1 MTVRAVGDL
10 RRHVAHVSNAAAAL
24 LIVAQEAYE
33 DVEGG
38 IRSEQW
44 ELVAA
49 QTRHLMLVCLHARGL
64 AVSAEPH
71 FWDDTT
77 ANDPFA
83 GVPDAEVE
91 AALQLIS
98 DVRGLPGTDPA
109 PFLRRVRAVLTAAEE
124 SVQLSERLPELRS
137 PTGMY
142 SAVRLVRGWTTLV
155 EELGLPSILPGEW
168 TKPL

>member
-1 MTVRAVGDL
+1 VTVRAVGDL
-10 RRHVAHVSNAAAAL
+10 RRHVAHVSHAAVSL

-38 IRSEQW
+38 VESGQW

-49 QTRHLMLVCLHARGL
+49 QTRHLVLACLHARGIG
-64 AVSAEPH
+64 VSGEPH
-71 FWDDTT
+71 FWDDT
-77 ANDPFA
+77 AAGDPYL
-83 GVPDAEVE
+83 GVPDEEVE
-91 AALQLIS
+91 AALQLVA

-109 PFLRRVRAVLTAAEE
+109 PWLARVRAFLAGSEE

-137 PTGMY
+137 PTGLF
-142 SAVRLVRGWTTLV
+142 SGVRLVRGWTPLI
-155 EELGLPSILPGEW
+155 EELGLPPILPGEW